1 MRRDLHDGLGPS
13 LASLTLKL
21 DAARNLVDRD
31 PGQTKTLLAE
41 VKRQTQ
47 GSIAEIRRLV
57 YDLRPPALDE
67 LGLVS
72 AIREHA
78 TRTADVSGLQVVV
91 DVPVSLPP
99 LPAAVEVAA
108 YRIVL
113 EAVTNVVRH
122 AAAQRCIVW
131 IQVTDA
137 LRLAQLGRQ
146 CGDLCRRDGAILL
159 GIDYQHGHRGPCQ
172 SSPRGP
178 ICAASIHHGRRRLV
192 RIRLAPA
199 NPIGFGRRAF
209 ARSS

>member
-99 LPAAVEVAA
+99 LPAAVEVAG

-113 EAVTNVVRH
+113 EAVT
-122 AAAQRCIVW
+122 RCGAPCCRP
-131 IQVTDA
+131 A
-137 LRLAQLGRQ
+137 LHRMDS
-146 CGDLCRRDGAILL
+146 GDGCPATCAT
-159 GIDYQHGHRGPCQ
+159 GP
-172 SSPRGP
+172 PMR
-178 ICAASIHHGRRRLV
+178 
-192 RIRLAPA
+192 
-199 NPIGFGRRAF
+199 
-209 ARSS
+209 